1 MYAHPVPDLVNII
14 SFDST
19 NCNRSEL
26 YCGVKMKRII
36 VILTLIFY
44 CTILQGCTYR
54 AWYTSFQEEQRN
66 KCYDNLNQS
75 QIQQC
80 LDRANM
86 SYDDYEKYRKETT
99 KQTP

>member
-1 MYAHPVPDLVNII
+1 MIRII
-14 SFDST
+14 SIAV
-19 NCNRSEL
+19 L
-26 YCGVKMKRII
+26 
-36 VILTLIFY
+36 LFY
-44 CTILQGCTYR
+44 CAIFQGCTYR
-54 AWYTSFQEEQRN
+54 AWYTGFQDEQRR

-86 SYDDYEKYRKETT
+86 SYDDYEKYRKNSM

>member
-1 MYAHPVPDLVNII
+1 M
-14 SFDST
+14 
-19 NCNRSEL
+19 NRLFS
-26 YCGVKMKRII
+26 
-36 VILTLIFY
+36 ILTLIFIS
-44 CTILQGCTYR
+44 TILQGCTYR
-54 AWYTSFQEEQRN
+54 AWYTGFQEEQRR

-86 SYDDYEKYRKETT
+86 SYDDYEKYRKDST